1 MKDRVKSRVWW
12 LVGINTVVLI
22 LVLGLAYGAGA
33 RSGGLSLLDFGAL
46 PQVAG
51 LEFLAA
57 VFLVAAVSITLL
69 VQLGI
74 KVVKPTRE
82 LVEVSE
88 RVMAGDYEAN
98 ANVTPDDYGVMA
110 ENWNRAA
117 EMVAQAAG
125 IKAGEET
132 MRAELGELERVIN
145 QVARGD
151 FSSRAKASQMEL
163 TAVVESF
170 NALAETQAR
179 RMERV
184 RALSADIAACT
195 LQVLAASGEITN
207 GAAEQE
213 QITLSAAAAI
223 AELTSSTQLVS
234 EHATSSGGA
243 ARSALE
249 VSGQGSSAV
258 HEAEQAMQKIRT
270 AMQATAD
277 KIKSLGERS
286 LQIYEI
292 INIIHETNLLA
303 LNAVLEFSRGAQAG
317 LTQEIIASELRK
329 LADHSRTST
338 RDIVSLLKS
347 IQAES
352 TEAVS
357 VIEKGNRVA
366 ETGSHLIAQASR
378 AFADI
383 TQELQQTS
391 ELVESI
397 ATASGEQLN
406 GTERVA
412 AAIQEIAAN
421 MRQYSA
427 KSRQSAKIVEQVV
440 RSSEQLTQV
449 VNHARPAPV
458 PPATVFRAEKAE
470 AAAAAVIGR
479 A

>member
-12 LVGINTVVLI
+12 LVGINTVVLF

-57 VFLVAAVSITLL
+57 LFLVVAVSVALL

-82 LVEVSE
+82 LVEISE
-88 RVMAGDYEAN
+88 KVMGGDYEAN
-98 ANVTPDDYGVMA
+98 ANVTPDDYGLIA

-117 EMVAQAAG
+117 EMVAQAAA
-125 IKAGEET
+125 IKSTDET
-132 MRAELGELERVIN
+132 MRAELGDLERVVN

-151 FSSRAKASQMEL
+151 FSTRAQATQMGL
-163 TAVVESF
+163 TS
-170 NALAETQAR
+170 LAEALNTLSDNYAR

-184 RALSADIAACT
+184 RAITADIGASA
-195 LQVLAASGEITN
+195 LQVLGTAGEMSN

-213 QITLSAAAAI
+213 QITLSAAAAV
-223 AELTSSTQLVS
+223 AELTTSTQQVS
-234 EHATSSGGA
+234 GHAASSSEA
-243 ARSALE
+243 ASSALG
-249 VSGQGSSAV
+249 VSNKGSGAV
-258 HEAEQAMQKIRT
+258 REAEQSMQGIRAAMQST
-270 AMQATAD
+270 AQ

-303 LNAVLEFSRGAQAG
+303 LNAVLEFSRGAQG
-317 LTQEIIASELRK
+317 GPTQEVIAAELRK
-329 LADHSRTST
+329 LADHSRNST
-338 RDIVSLLKS
+338 RDIVGLLKS

-357 VIEKGNRVA
+357 VIEQGNRVA
-366 ETGSHLIAQASR
+366 ESGAHLLAEASQS
-378 AFADI
+378 FAEV
-383 TQELQQTS
+383 TTELQRTS
-391 ELVESI
+391 ELVEAI
-397 ATASGEQLN
+397 AAASGEQLH

-421 MRQYSA
+421 VRQNSA
-427 KSRQSAKIVEQVV
+427 KTRQSAKMVEQVV
-440 RSSEQLTQV
+440 RSSEQLTQAV
-449 VNHARPAPV
+449 THGRPV
-458 PPATVFRAEKAE
+458 PATRVFRAEPAE